1 MLTNQLAQTYA
12 QAIYEIAA
20 DKGMLDEVQAQLE
33 AVQATVSGHA
43 ELNALLN
50 HPLVPPQAKKET
62 VTKIFTG
69 ELADFVS
76 NFLLLLIDK
85 RRETLLTAIIGEYI
99 NIANQ
104 TRNIEVAEVTTA
116 KPLTDSQRDA
126 LAAKL
131 SKVTGSKIILK
142 LHIDEQIL
150 GGVVVKIGERLIDGS
165 IVRQLKSLKTALL
178 SSDQIAV

>member
-1 MLTNQLAQTYA
+1 MLTNKLAQTYA

-33 AVQATVSGHA
+33 AVEATVGGHA
-43 ELNALLN
+43 ELNALLY

-62 VTKIFTG
+62 VIKIFTG

-85 RRETLLTAIIGEYI
+85 RRETLLAAIIGEYI
-99 NIANQ
+99 KIANQ
-104 TRNIEVAEVTTA
+104 TRNIAVAEVTTA

-142 LHIDEQIL
+142 LHVDEQIL

-178 SSDQIAV
+178 SSDQTAV